1 MAENKV
7 GAPDRGK
14 PLVRPP
20 GESPARRPGQ
30 PGSADE
36 NRATAHEPRHV
47 PSHSPRTG
55 TDDTPLHEKEA
66 VEHGDSDDA
75 RG

>member
-7 GAPDRGK
+7 GLPDRAK
-14 PLVRPP
+14 PLVRHP

-30 PGSADE
+30 PGSVDE
-36 NRATAHEPRHV
+36 NHATAHEPRHV
-47 PSHSPRTG
+47 PDHSPPTG

-66 VEHGDSDDA
+66 VERADSDDDH
-75 RG
+75 G